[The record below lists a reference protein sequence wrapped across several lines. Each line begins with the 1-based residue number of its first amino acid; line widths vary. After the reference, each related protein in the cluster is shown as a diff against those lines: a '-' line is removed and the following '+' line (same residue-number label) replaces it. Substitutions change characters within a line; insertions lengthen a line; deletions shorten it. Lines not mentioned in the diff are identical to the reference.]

1 VTGGG
6 GAFYEEVFLLS
17 PAWWAQARVDLDLA
31 RRRFYL
37 EAKGREGDLK
47 FVDRPRVDFGD
58 VRDVEVAFEGPGGTE
73 VRVGRVWLEARAD

>member
-1 VTGGG
+1 
-6 GAFYEEVFLLS
+6 
-17 PAWWAQARVDLDLA
+17 LDLA

-58 VRDVEVAFEGPGGTE
+58 VRDVKVTLKGSGGAE
-73 VRVGRVWLEARAD
+73 VRVGRVWLEARAN